1 MSTFI
6 GQLVGFAVIILLVW
20 RYVVPPVRKMMA
32 DQQSTVRRQLADSAA
47 AADRLAEA
55 SRAHAKAK
63 EDASVEA
70 QRLTEEAQA
79 DAKRIGEQLRAQAA
93 SDAERIKQQGVR
105 QAELMRA
112 QLIRQLRQDIGA
124 ESVHRAGELVRG
136 YVADPAQQSATVDRF
151 LDDLDEMAPSE
162 AEVQYPVAARMRS
175 ASRAALIR
183 LRDSLGE
190 TAEGL
195 DDDALSKL
203 ADDLTSVAGMLT
215 REAVVTRYLTVAAED
230 ASPRVRLLERLVADK
245 VSEPALDVLKKAV
258 SERWSAKSDLIDALE
273 LVARQALLIRAERDG
288 QADEVGEQLFRFA
301 RIVDAQ
307 PHLALLLGDHGVATD
322 GRIRLLRNILD
333 NAGGGVSPITT
344 ELLVKTVELLR
355 GQPTETVLHELAEVA
370 VARRGEVVAR
380 VSAAAE
386 LSDAQQTRL
395 TDVLG
400 RIYGHT
406 VTTQI
411 QVDPE
416 LLGGLTIA
424 VGDEVIDGTL
434 ASRLVAAQ
442 TQLPD

>member
-32 DQQSTVRRQLADSAA
+32 DQQSTVRRQLAESAA

-55 SRAHAKAK
+55 SRAHTKAK
-63 EDASVEA
+63 EDASAEA
-70 QRLTEEAQA
+70 QRLTEEARA
-79 DAKRIGEQLRAQAA
+79 DAKRIGEQLRAQAD
-93 SDAERIKQQGVR
+93 SDAERIKQQGAK

-136 YVADPAQQSATVDRF
+136 YVADPAQQSGTVDRF
-151 LDDLDEMAPSE
+151 LDDLDEMAPST
-162 AEVQYPVAARMRS
+162 AEIQYPVAARMRS

-183 LRDSLGE
+183 LRDGLGD
-190 TAEGL
+190 TTEGL

-203 ADDLTSVAGMLT
+203 ADDLTSVAGLLI
-215 REAVVTRYLTVAAED
+215 REPVVTRYLTVPADD
-230 ASPRVRLLERLVADK
+230 ASPRIRLLERLVTDK
-245 VSEPALDVLKKAV
+245 VGEPALDVLKKAV
-258 SERWSAKSDLIDALE
+258 SERWSAKSDLVDALE
-273 LVARQALLIRAERDG
+273 LVAWQALLVRAERDG
-288 QADEVGEQLFRFA
+288 QVDEVGEQLFKFA
-301 RIVDAQ
+301 RVVDAQ
-307 PHLALLLGDHGVATD
+307 PHLALLLGDHGVAAD
-322 GRIRLLRNILD
+322 GRIRLLRNILKG
-333 NAGGGVSPITT
+333 AGGSVSPITT

-355 GQPTETVLHELAEVA
+355 GRPTETVMHELAEVA

-406 VTTQI
+406 VTAQI
-411 QVDPE
+411 QIDPE

-434 ASRLVAAQ
+434 SSRLAAAQ

>member
-1 MSTFI
+1 
-6 GQLVGFAVIILLVW
+6 
-20 RYVVPPVRKMMA
+20 
-32 DQQSTVRRQLADSAA
+32 
-47 AADRLAEA
+47 
-55 SRAHAKAK
+55 
-63 EDASVEA
+63 
-70 QRLTEEAQA
+70 
-79 DAKRIGEQLRAQAA
+79 
-93 SDAERIKQQGVR
+93 
-105 QAELMRA
+105 
-112 QLIRQLRQDIGA
+112 
-124 ESVHRAGELVRG
+124 
-136 YVADPAQQSATVDRF
+136 
-151 LDDLDEMAPSE
+151 
-162 AEVQYPVAARMRS
+162 
-175 ASRAALIR
+175 
-183 LRDSLGE
+183 
-190 TAEGL
+190 
-195 DDDALSKL
+195 
-203 ADDLTSVAGMLT
+203 VAGMLI
-215 REAVVTRYLTVAAED
+215 REAVVTRYLTVPADD

-258 SERWSAKSDLIDALE
+258 SERWSAKSDLVDALE

-288 QADEVGEQLFRFA
+288 QVDEVGEQLFKFA

-307 PHLALLLGDHGVATD
+307 PHLAILLGDRGVAAD

-333 NAGGGVSPITT
+333 SAGGGVSPITT

-355 GQPTETVLHELAEVA
+355 GQPTETVMHELAEVA

-434 ASRLVAAQ
+434 SSRLAAAQ